1 MNFKYGE
8 MMSFQ
13 QKNEIDIELRVVLDK
28 NNYLVGADIYG
39 EEAADLIN
47 ILTLIINQKLRKSDL
62 EKMIFA
68 FSATTYGILKFFLTN
83 VLVD

>member
-28 NNYLVGADIYG
+28 NNYLVEADIYG
-39 EEAADLIN
+39 EEAAGLIN

-68 FSATTYGILKFFLTN
+68 FSATTYGILNFFLTN